1 MNVGTDKKAKSDL
14 IIPSSLKQHMSEY
27 GVKYKNNLMCVM
39 DYKTAISNGLM
50 RNDIKKLKSIYR
62 KIYRLMDKIESEKN
76 TDKKIELAGQITKAE
91 FELQHF
97 WGFDHDAKYHKF
109 WFQIPGCECPYMDN
123 MDRLGT
129 GTRVIN
135 ENCIFHGQKLAEITK

>member
-1 MNVGTDKKAKSDL
+1 MNAKICKSPKSDL
-14 IIPSSLKQHMSEY
+14 VVPSNRKQHTSEY

-39 DYKTAISNGLM
+39 DYKTAISNGLT
-50 RNDIKKLKSIYR
+50 RNDIKQLKSTYR
-62 KIYRLMDKIESEKN
+62 KIYRLIDKIELEKN
-76 TDKKIELAGQITKAE
+76 TNKKIELAEKITNAE
-91 FELQHF
+91 FELQRL
-97 WGFDHDAKYHKF
+97 WRFDHDAGYHKF